1 MYPISIN
8 YKKGANLSYYIKSAG
23 GYSNR
28 ASKKQTYAIYMNGSV
43 DLLGRRDSGK
53 GIAPGVEIVVPT
65 KKKREGMTTAEIA
78 VLGTSAASLTT
89 MVVAL
94 INLLK

>member
-1 MYPISIN
+1 
-8 YKKGANLSYYIKSAG
+8 
-23 GYSNR
+23 
-28 ASKKQTYAIYMNGSV
+28 MNGSV
-43 DLLGRRDSGK
+43 DQLGRSDSGK
-53 GIAPGVEIVVPT
+53 GIAPGSEIVVPT
-65 KKKREGMTTAEIA
+65 KKKREGMSTAEIA

>member
-1 MYPISIN
+1 
-8 YKKGANLSYYIKSAG
+8 
-23 GYSNR
+23 
-28 ASKKQTYAIYMNGSV
+28 MNGATNK
-43 DLLGRRDSGK
+43 LGRRAGK
-53 GIAPGVEIVVPT
+53 YEIQPGCEIVVPT
-65 KKKREGMTTAEIA
+65 KPKKEGMSTAEIS